1 MRVWVAIGFL
11 SVVLL
16 GALTFKI
23 ATYFTSQ
30 EVMDVS
36 VSTQVPVS
44 EIESVSGLSPIPSQ
58 KALRILSPCFSRE
71 AEYSD
76 CYIQVTFE
84 PSYDVDGRAE
94 SRLAFWLRNTSAQV
108 IAVVWD
114 RCSIQLPDGDTVNVV
129 HEDQLGALGT
139 ASSPPTTL
147 APGGDLFDAI
157 FPVSEMAWTGEGWI
171 LSSGVL
177 DQGPFSFILALDMEG
192 RIQYYVFRFLIR

>member
-30 EVMDVS
+30 QTADVT
-36 VSTQVPVS
+36 VSTQIDVP
-44 EIESVSGLSPIPSQ
+44 EIESVRGVSPSQ
-58 KALRILSPCFSRE
+58 KMLRILSPCFSRE

-76 CYIQVTFE
+76 CAIRLTFE
-84 PSYDVDGRAE
+84 ASYTVDGRAE

-147 APGGDLFDAI
+147 APGGDLFDAV
-157 FPVSEMAWTGEGWI
+157 FPVSEVTWTNEGWI
-171 LSSGVL
+171 ASSGVL
-177 DQGPFSFILALDMEG
+177 DQGPFSFILALDMGG

>member
-16 GALTFKI
+16 GALTFTI

-30 EVMDVS
+30 QTADVT
-36 VSTQVPVS
+36 VSAQIEIP
-44 EIESVSGLSPIPSQ
+44 EIESVRAVSPSQ
-58 KALRILSPCFSRE
+58 KMLRILSPCFSRE

-76 CYIQVTFE
+76 CAIRLTFE
-84 PSYDVDGRAE
+84 ASYTVDGRAE

-129 HEDQLGALGT
+129 HEDQLGALGA

-147 APGGDLFDAI
+147 APGGDLFDAV
-157 FPVSEMAWTGEGWI
+157 FPVSEVAWTNEGWI
-171 LSSGVL
+171 VSSGVL
-177 DQGPFSFILALDMEG
+177 DQGPFSFILALDMGG

>member
-1 MRVWVAIGFL
+1 MAIGFL

-30 EVMDVS
+30 QTADVALS
-36 VSTQVPVS
+36 MPVDVPR
-44 EIESVSGLSPIPSQ
+44 IESVSGVSPSQ
-58 KALRILSPCFSRE
+58 KILRILSPCFSRE

-76 CYIQVTFE
+76 CAIRLSFE
-84 PSYDVDGRAE
+84 ASYDEDGRAE
-94 SRLAFWLRNTSAQV
+94 SRLAFWLHNTSSQV
-108 IAVVWD
+108 IAVDWD

-129 HEDQLGALGT
+129 HEDQLGT

-147 APGGDLFDAI
+147 APGGDLFDAV
-157 FPVSEMAWTGEGWI
+157 FPVSEVAWTGEGWTAT
-171 LSSGVL
+171 SGVL
-177 DQGPFSFILALDMEG
+177 DQGPFSFILALDMGG